1 MTDTDSQPDTGAQ
14 KAGDQQSDD
23 QRWAEKKRKQKAAR
37 DRMLARK
44 TREKGLLMVHTG
56 KGKGK
61 TTAAM
66 GLVMRAIG
74 HGNRVGIVQ
83 FVKGKWETGERPVL
97 EKFADQVTIRVMGE
111 GFSWDSQDRQR
122 DIAAARAA
130 WEAAKELM
138 ADPQYDLI
146 VLDELNIVLRYDH
159 LPIEEIVAT
168 LTERRPGL
176 HVVVTGRNAKPEL
189 IEAADMVTEMT
200 MVKHHFRDDVK
211 AQAGIE
217 F

>member
-1 MTDTDSQPDTGAQ
+1 MSEAPENDAAAP
-14 KAGDQQSDD
+14 QSEDD
-23 QRWAEKKRKQKAAR
+23 ARWAEKKRKQKAAR
-37 DRMLARK
+37 DRMLAKK

-66 GLVMRAIG
+66 GLAMRAIG
-74 HGNRVGIVQ
+74 NGMKVGIVQ
-83 FVKGKWETGERPVL
+83 FVKGKWETGERQVL
-97 EKFADQVTIRVMGE
+97 EAFPDQIEIRVMGE

-130 WEAAKELM
+130 WEMAKEM
-138 ADPQYDLI
+138 IADPSFGLV
-146 VLDELNIVLRYDH
+146 VLDELNIPLRYDH
-159 LPIEEIVAT
+159 LDIHEVVAG
-168 LTERRPGL
+168 LLAKREGL
-176 HVVVTGRNAKPEL
+176 HVVVTGRNAKEEL
-189 IEAADMVTEMT
+189 IAAADMVTDMT

-211 AQAGIE
+211 AQKGIE

>member
-1 MTDTDSQPDTGAQ
+1 MTEPANGTKSAITTE
-14 KAGDQQSDD
+14 GDDD
-23 QRWAEKKRKQKAAR
+23 ARWAEKKRKQQAAR
-37 DRMLARK
+37 KRMLAKK

-66 GLVMRAIG
+66 GLVIRTLG
-74 HGNRVGIVQ
+74 HGGRVGIVQ
-83 FVKGKWETGERPVL
+83 FVKGKWETGERPIL
-97 EKFADQVTIRVMGE
+97 ETFGDRVTIKVMGE

-130 WEAAKELM
+130 WEEAKTMIAAP
-138 ADPQYDLI
+138 DYDLV

-159 LPIEEIVAT
+159 LPIDEIVAALET
-168 LTERRPGL
+168 RRPGL
-176 HVVVTGRNAKPEL
+176 HIVVTGRNAKPEL

>member
-1 MTDTDSQPDTGAQ
+1 MSEQTTDADE
-14 KAGDQQSDD
+14 
-23 QRWAEKKRKQKAAR
+23 RWAEKKRKQQAAR
-37 DRMLARK
+37 RRMLAKK

-66 GLVMRAIG
+66 GLVMRALG
-74 HGNRVGIVQ
+74 HGLRVGIVQ
-83 FVKGKWETGERPVL
+83 FVKGRWETGERPVL

-111 GFSWDSQDRQR
+111 GFSWESQDRQR

-130 WEAAKELM
+130 WDAAKEM
-138 ADPQYDLI
+138 IADPGYGLI

-159 LPIEEIVAT
+159 LPVDEVVAT
-168 LTERRPGL
+168 LAARRPGL
-176 HVVVTGRNAKPEL
+176 HVLVTGRNAKPEL

>member
-1 MTDTDSQPDTGAQ
+1 MTTQ
-14 KAGDQQSDD
+14 DD
-23 QRWAEKKRKQKAAR
+23 DARWAEKKRKQKAAR
-37 DRMLARK
+37 DKILARK

-66 GLVMRAIG
+66 GLVMRALG
-74 HGNRVGIVQ
+74 HGMKVGIVQ
-83 FVKGKWETGERPVL
+83 FVKGKWETGERVVL
-97 EKFADQVTIRVMGE
+97 EKFADQITIAVMGE

-122 DIAAARAA
+122 DIAAAKAA
-130 WEAAKELM
+130 WTVAQEM
-138 ADPQYDLI
+138 IADPAYDLI
-146 VLDELNIVLRYDH
+146 LLDELNIVLRYHH
-159 LPIEEIVAT
+159 LPITEVVAA
-168 LTERRPGL
+168 LTARRPDL

-189 IEAADMVTEMT
+189 IEAADMVTDMT

-211 AQAGIE
+211 AQTGIE